1 MLRAAQR
8 AVEQVNARGG
18 VRGGRAGGGRP
29 LKLKVADDSGSENV
43 AMRVAEQLY
52 ADPAVMAVVG
62 HLSSDPSKAAARVYG
77 SGVTPLVMVSPSAS
91 NPDLGGI
98 NPYFF
103 RICPSDLQHGTELA
117 RFAWQTLAAR
127 HAGIIYLNNDYG
139 RGVRRTFT
147 AEFTRLGGVVVEA
160 DPAVPETRSL
170 EPYLS
175 RMRQGG
181 ADVMVLATAR
191 AGARP
196 QGNPRR
202 SRSGWPRET
211 PVRGSDGD
219 RDLRRQRG
227 RPRQAGHDR
236 GDPVWAA
243 RHGERALMRLV
254 FDTIRSRIVAGLM
267 PLLIGLVG
275 TALLGAVTLR
285 QMRQAV
291 AEELAGLRAS
301 SDVGSG
307 LVATVLEEIRA
318 AEQYLAAPS
327 ADARKLFQAASDE
340 ASQYEKR
347 LEAFGVTGED
357 RIAVN
362 RLKHLHA
369 SIQVD
374 YSIAHALKDLGR
386 DHEALTQLAA
396 VRADAAEVT
405 RLARDFSSRQAAKAA
420 QAADRLTAASK
431 EREKGLWLLLAAIAV
446 IALLLARWALL
457 SIQGPLSRLVT
468 AAERFGG
475 GDLRPGTGGAMP
487 RELRVLAE
495 AVQRLASRPP

>member
-1 MLRAAQR
+1 
-8 AVEQVNARGG
+8 
-18 VRGGRAGGGRP
+18 
-29 LKLKVADDSGSENV
+29 
-43 AMRVAEQLY
+43 
-52 ADPAVMAVVG
+52 
-62 HLSSDPSKAAARVYG
+62 
-77 SGVTPLVMVSPSAS
+77 
-91 NPDLGGI
+91 
-98 NPYFF
+98 
-103 RICPSDLQHGTELA
+103 
-117 RFAWQTLAAR
+117 
-127 HAGIIYLNNDYG
+127 
-139 RGVRRTFT
+139 
-147 AEFTRLGGVVVEA
+147 
-160 DPAVPETRSL
+160 
-170 EPYLS
+170 
-175 RMRQGG
+175 
-181 ADVMVLATAR
+181 
-191 AGARP
+191 
-196 QGNPRR
+196 
-202 SRSGWPRET
+202 
-211 PVRGSDGD
+211 
-219 RDLRRQRG
+219 
-227 RPRQAGHDR
+227 
-236 GDPVWAA
+236 
-243 RHGERALMRLV
+243 MRLL

-301 SDVGSG
+301 SDVGGG
-307 LVATVLEEIRA
+307 LVATVSEEIRT

-347 LEAFGVTGED
+347 LEAFGVTSED
-357 RIAVN
+357 RLAVT

-431 EREKGLWLLLAAIAV
+431 EREKGLWLLLA
-446 IALLLARWALL
+446 RWALL

-475 GDLRPGTGGAMP
+475 GDLRPVTVGEMP
-487 RELRVLAE
+487 REFRVLAE
-495 AVQRLASRPP
+495 AMQRMADRLRRIVGEVVGESDLIAGSAGDLSATSQQLAASSSQVSTAMVEISGGADHQRSELGAMGTGLEELRRAAAEMAEAADRTAQLGEEIRTVADRHRGDVAAAGKALLDVREVVQTTSQQVGELAQLSAAIDDFVDLIKRISSRPSRRPGQVSTAGASRSWRKKSVSWLMSRRAPPRRSPARPASSGSTWRRSAPL